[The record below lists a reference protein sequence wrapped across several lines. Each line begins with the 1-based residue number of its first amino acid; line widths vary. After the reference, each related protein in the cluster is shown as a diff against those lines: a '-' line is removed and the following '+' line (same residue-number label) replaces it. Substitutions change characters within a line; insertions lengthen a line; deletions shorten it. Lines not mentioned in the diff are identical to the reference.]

1 MKYNQR
7 LIMPITNFVISVDD
21 EGRGTFV
28 PSADGVEIY
37 DLPGLIVDHQALA
50 AEEKTRLLE
59 LLEEINLRVKQ
70 MECDEILKA
79 CGGAVEEQAA
89 AEAAVETEAET
100 GGEDKAGDD
109 SLESQLAALSATT
122 LVTEGGPVIDQY
134 NSWLLGIAAVTI
146 SLIVVSMDTLAP
158 VFTMSGIGYAVYA
171 LIGSALFG
179 MLAKFSGIAYRA
191 AVALNKRLEQVLG
204 RQLSADKAAL
214 DTDRI
219 VSQVVSA
226 WPAPFRWLYRLR
238 YGNKDKARQRIVEQY
253 SWKKALGS
261 LYWQYFWVIVQS
273 LAFAV
278 FAVLAVL
285 SIK

>member
-1 MKYNQR
+1 
-7 LIMPITNFVISVDD
+7 MPITNFVISIDE
-21 EGRGTFV
+21 EGRGRFV
-28 PSADGVEIY
+28 PSAEGVEIY
-37 DLPGLIVDHQALA
+37 DLPGLIVEHQALA

-79 CGGAVEEQAA
+79 CGGAVEEKTATDA
-89 AEAAVETEAET
+89 
-100 GGEDKAGDD
+100 GSEDKAGDG
-109 SLESQLAALSATT
+109 SLESQLAELSATT

-204 RQLSADKAAL
+204 RQLSADKAGL

-238 YGNKDKARQRIVEQY
+238 YGNKDKARQRIIDQY

-278 FAVLAVL
+278 FALLAVL